1 MAKKNEKNSVSNEN
15 KEPEEKLNEAQQ
27 TADEVAQCSEC
38 DKLSAELETL
48 KAQLEQE
55 KDRSL
60 RLAAEYDNF
69 RRRTQKEKEASYGD
83 AKAQTLTE
91 LLPVLDNFE
100 RAAQNTEASLE
111 DYSKGV
117 LMTFNQMT
125 EIFKKLGVE
134 QFGEPNEKFDPN
146 IHNAVMHTEDDEL
159 EENVITDVFQKG
171 YRLGDRI
178 LRPAMVKVAN

>member
-69 RRRTQKEKEASYGD
+69 RRRTQKEKEGHTAMRKRRPLRSFCRC
-83 AKAQTLTE
+83 LTI
-91 LLPVLDNFE
+91 LSVPRRTPKPRLRIIQ
-100 RAAQNTEASLE
+100 RACL
-111 DYSKGV
+111 
-117 LMTFNQMT
+117 
-125 EIFKKLGVE
+125 
-134 QFGEPNEKFDPN
+134 
-146 IHNAVMHTEDDEL
+146 
-159 EENVITDVFQKG
+159 
-171 YRLGDRI
+171 
-178 LRPAMVKVAN
+178 